1 MTFEEAR
8 VPDAG
13 FFIYALQCGERNECL
28 SKFCDFLMVSRGNES
43 IPPRKLKVLRTGM
56 WTRHHKQRKFGR
68 FILPAI
74 TVAFLSYFGYHSI
87 HGDLGLIA
95 TEEFEK
101 QRVARSLELAALTA
115 KREALERQVHLMSDG
130 SLDKDM
136 LDEIARYQLNVS
148 RTDEIVIFNNYF

>member
-1 MTFEEAR
+1 MSCSHS
-8 VPDAG
+8 VG
-13 FFIYALQCGERNECL
+13 V
-28 SKFCDFLMVSRGNES
+28 K
-43 IPPRKLKVLRTGM
+43 TGM

-74 TVAFLSYFGYHSI
+74 TVAFLCYFGYHSI

-95 TEEFEK
+95 TEQFEK
-101 QRVARSLELAALTA
+101 QRVARSGELAALTT